1 MSITR
6 AAVRRP
12 VTTIA
17 ATLAIVLLGSV
28 SLGRLPV
35 SLLPDV
41 ALPVLTIRTLYAGA
55 AASEVSRFIAE
66 PVEEAVAATPGLVE
80 LRTVSRN
87 GEAMT
92 TMRFAWGTNMQTTLL
107 NVRERLDN
115 ARGLLP
121 ERADRPTLLTSDPGE
136 RPIAVLALAGTQDM
150 RNLARTAEEVHARRL
165 EQIAGV
171 ASVAV
176 VGAPE
181 DEIRIDV
188 DPAKLRA
195 LDLNAQDL
203 ATAVRQ
209 ANANGAGGT
218 IRRGQFRYA
227 VRALTEFQRP
237 DEIANTP
244 IGPARSGITLRDVA
258 TISLGTADPKTIVRF
273 GGKPAVG
280 LVVYKD
286 AGANTVKVTRDIGR
300 TIETLT
306 KEFEGITLTTVA
318 AQADFVVD
326 ALSNLGQEIII
337 GGVLSLIVILIF
349 LRDWRTSLAIG
360 LIVPLSVL
368 MALVALQALG
378 VTVNIMSLGG
388 LALGV
393 GLLVDNAIVVAE
405 AAERKRS
412 EVGGLRSE
420 ADRTESAIEGT
431 EEVAGPLTAGTL
443 TTLLVFGPIIFVQ
456 GLAAALFRDLSLS
469 VVTSVA
475 ASLILALTLMPV
487 LIAGRRKG
495 RRSDAKGDRLLP
507 LPAWLLSFGHSLAEW
522 YERGM
527 IWCLARPRTV
537 FITAGIAT
545 LLTALVTVRL
555 PREILPS
562 VDERVAVASL
572 RLVVGTAIEETVRQT
587 ARIEEA
593 ARLLDAQATYARVGI
608 ATDEEVMSGADVG
621 SSATAEMIIPVPNGT
636 KAQAFA
642 DALRAALPDLTKGGG
657 GSALSIDLAGQSEF
671 GSLIGREGRIVRAEI
686 SARTLVEAERWAD
699 SVRRGV
705 QALPFLA
712 DVRASNA
719 TTQPIIEVSLARD
732 RIAQH
737 GVRVEDVAAALQG
750 GLGGVEASELR
761 ETDRRTPITVRFA
774 GSANENLTEALA
786 ASVNGVPVGQLIEVK
801 EVRAPI
807 EVVRVGQRPVVQVEG
822 LIREGGTSRASARVF
837 DMLTAT
843 SFPAGVSWSVSG
855 ADAEA
860 RRTANEL
867 LLVAILAAALVFLV
881 LAGEFASFTV
891 PLVVMLTVP
900 LAAAG
905 GLLFLWMTGQSINAV
920 SLIGIVVMI
929 GMADNEAV
937 VKLDAIRRFR
947 EEGHSIEES
956 VLLGG
961 RQRLRA
967 IAMTLL
973 TTITGVLPLVF
984 GIGSGGALYQP
995 LAAGVIGGSISALA
1009 VTFFLLPTAYAVLE
1023 RNKEQRMTRELHGVT
1038 RAAAANGD
1046 GDKQER
1052 GARDG
1057 ERERRSAARLNT

>member
-1 MSITR
+1 MSLTR

-41 ALPVLTIRTLYAGA
+41 ALPVLTIRTLYEGA

-80 LRTVSRN
+80 LRSVSRN

-92 TMRFAWGTNMQTTLL
+92 TMRFAWGTAMQTTLL

-115 ARGLLP
+115 ARGQLP
-121 ERADRPTLLTSDPGE
+121 ERAERPTLLTRDPGE
-136 RPIAVLALAGTQDM
+136 RPIAVLALTGQQDM
-150 RNLARTAEEVHARRL
+150 RALARTAEEVHARRL

-181 DEIRIDV
+181 DEIQIEV
-188 DPAKLRA
+188 EPAKLRA
-195 LDLNAQDL
+195 LDLTADDL

-209 ANANGAGGT
+209 ANASGAGGT
-218 IRRGQFRYA
+218 IRRGQFRFA

-237 DEIANTP
+237 DEIASTP

-258 TISLGTADPKTIVRF
+258 SITLTTADPKTIVRF
-273 GGKPAVG
+273 DGKPAVG

-286 AGANTVKVTRDIGR
+286 AGANTVAVTREIDR
-300 TIETLT
+300 TIAALT
-306 KEFEGITLTTVA
+306 REFAGITLTTVA

-337 GGVLSLIVILIF
+337 GGVLSLLVILLF
-349 LRDWRTSLAIG
+349 LRDWRMSLAIG

-368 MALVALQALG
+368 LALVVLQGLG
-378 VTVNIMSLGG
+378 VTVNVMSLGG

-405 AAERKRS
+405 ASERRRS
-412 EVGGLRSE
+412 EVRGQRSE
-420 ADRTESAIEGT
+420 GREETTIRAT

-487 LIAGRRKG
+487 LITRGQ
-495 RRSDAKGDRLLP
+495 RSEVSGQRPPLP
-507 LPAWLLSFGHSLAEW
+507 LPQSVLRFGTSLAER

-527 IWCLARPRTV
+527 AWCLERPRTV
-537 FITAGIAT
+537 FVIAGLVT
-545 LLTALVTVRL
+545 LLTAFITMRL
-555 PREILPS
+555 PREILPA

-572 RLVVGTAIEETVRQT
+572 RLAEGTAIEETVRQA

-593 ARLLDAQATYARVGI
+593 ARRLHSSGAYARVGI
-608 ATDEEVMSGADVG
+608 ATDEEVMAGADVG
-621 SSATAEMIIPVPNGT
+621 SAATAEMLVPVPAGT
-636 KAQAFA
+636 DAADFA
-642 DALRAALPDLTKGGG
+642 NALRAALPDLAHGGG
-657 GSALSIDLAGQSEF
+657 GSALAIDLAGQSEF

-686 SARTLVEAERWAD
+686 SARTLGDAERWAD
-699 SVRRGV
+699 SVRRGM
-705 QALPFLA
+705 QRLEFLT

-719 TTQPIIEVSLARD
+719 TMQPIIEVTLARD

-737 GVRVEDVAAALQG
+737 GLRVEEVASALQG
-750 GLGGVEASELR
+750 GLGGVAASELR

-774 GSANENLTEALA
+774 GNANENLAEALTT
-786 ASVNGVPVGQLIEVK
+786 SVNGVPVGQLVEAR
-801 EVRAPI
+801 EVRAPV

-822 LIREGGTSRASARVF
+822 LIQEGGTTRASKRVVEQ
-837 DMLTAT
+837 LGAT

-860 RRTANEL
+860 RRTSNEL
-867 LLVAILAAALVFLV
+867 LLVAVLAAALVFLV
-881 LAGEFASFTV
+881 IAGEFASFTV

-905 GLLFLWMTGQSINAV
+905 GLIFLWLTGQSINAV

-947 EEGHSIEES
+947 ELGHTVDDA

-967 IAMTLL
+967 IAMTSL

-995 LAAGVIGGSISALA
+995 LAAGVIGGSISALL

-1023 RNKEQRMTRELHGVT
+1023 RRKEHRVAAVPLVAEGVV
-1038 RAAAANGD
+1038 
-1046 GDKQER
+1046 
-1052 GARDG
+1052 
-1057 ERERRSAARLNT
+1057 